1 MSAAELL
8 ARQRLLL
15 AAAIVLQWLTT
26 SVVALRADDLSLGA
40 VELFNVA
47 VLGPIALACAYRL
60 ASRISGV
67 ALGAWTLL
75 VFVAT
80 PWLVPAFTLAAY
92 DETMRDRALPLALG
106 LTEEPGYAAGV
117 ALLASAALLAEARL
131 GETVAA
137 GFAAAVAI
145 VLVPQAVVFLVPVA
159 VALLISW
166 RPRELA
172 AFLAAAAPALLVA
185 ALWRTPD
192 FGVLSLDVLRGQ
204 FAGLRE
210 YFWSQR
216 LLQWLPLAGAIA
228 VARRSVPLALLV
240 GGWFAAWV
248 AIGAARAG
256 VRFEDAGLINA
267 LLPALPAYLMLGAA
281 LPLLVPTLAARLGPL
296 ARPVESRSG

>member
-15 AAAIVLQWLTT
+15 AAAIVLGWLTT
-26 SVVALRADDLSLGA
+26 AVVAFRAEGLSLGA
-40 VELFNVA
+40 VELLHVA
-47 VLGPIALACAYRL
+47 VLGPVALACAYRL
-60 ASRISGV
+60 ASRIGGV
-67 ALGAWTLL
+67 ALGAWTLF
-75 VFVAT
+75 VWVAT

-92 DETMRDRALPLALG
+92 DETVRDRALPLALG
-106 LTEEPGYAAGV
+106 LTEGPGYATGV

-131 GETVAA
+131 PETVAA
-137 GFAAAVAI
+137 GVAAAVAI
-145 VLVPQAVVFLVPVA
+145 VLLPEAVVFLVPVA
-159 VALLISW
+159 VALLAAW
-166 RPRELA
+166 RPHELA
-172 AFLAAAAPALLVA
+172 AFLAAVAPALLVA

-192 FGVLSLDVLRGQ
+192 FGELSLDVLRGQ

-228 VARRSVPLALLV
+228 IGRRSVPLALLI

-256 VRFEDAGLINA
+256 VGFEDAELVRA
-267 LLPALPAYLMLGAA
+267 LLPALPAYLILGAA